1 MQQLYSGPHTCRP
14 WYKRLSRRAW
24 LLFIL
29 VGALAVASHTTY
41 AQQTFFEDFNN
52 RDYAFSLPPGWTVWQ
67 NGGGIGDP
75 SPSWFVDRPGLGI
88 NQYVLSPQEA
98 TKEGMVDED
107 WLMTPQIT
115 PVAGDY
121 LMFNARRSFFE
132 TGDMF
137 YVRISRTDA
146 RAPESFT
153 ELLKAYTEA
162 EMPRS
167 VGDEYKLRID
177 LSAYVG
183 VPIHIA
189 FVHTAN
195 VGPEGESGIW
205 LLDDV
210 EVRPMQRVYI
220 KDAILR
226 QATTPP
232 QPPVVQGREVIIGG
246 AAELVMAGDY
256 DEANLTA
263 MTFSLDGT
271 TDLSFIKEIIFYQ
284 TPYELVTND
293 DFINELV
300 PRFGSIENPG
310 QTFTITGDMNIALTG
325 DPYMYIRFKVDE
337 ARVLAFPYP
346 EFDINLV
353 SYVVNGVEYTPSV
366 SSYFGTIDIVPSSV
380 FNDNFANAAELSP
393 VSARYGTS
401 TMMASY
407 EPEYDSVVYC
417 HNFGDRRVHSVW
429 YYFVPPQDGIITVD
443 LTNSRFNTIA
453 AIVDENMKQL
463 ACSDDIADG
472 QTRSIISDFP
482 VTAGRKIYIRVS
494 DLGSPWDNDNQ
505 YDGTGVVIMD
515 FAYGRPVGTE
525 DEKPLLQLSEPF
537 PNPTS
542 HTVSFDL
549 ATGRPGTVQVYLRDL
564 LGRAVQTQEYTVGAG
579 KRRVSLD
586 VSHARSGMYILQ
598 ADGYGT
604 HATRKLIIAH

>member
-14 WYKRLSRRAW
+14 WYKNFFRPAW
-24 LLFIL
+24 LLL
-29 VGALAVASHTTY
+29 WMAGPLSVMSPAAH

-52 RDYAFSLPPGWTVWQ
+52 RDYAYAIPPGWTVWQ
-67 NGGGIGDP
+67 NGGGVGDP
-75 SPSWFVDRPGLGI
+75 SPSWYVDRPGLGI
-88 NQYVLSPQEA
+88 NQYILSPQEA

-107 WLMTPQIT
+107 WLMSPQIT

-121 LMFNARRSFFE
+121 LMFNARRSYFE

-153 ELLKAYTEA
+153 EILKAYTET
-162 EMPRS
+162 EMPPS

-183 VPIHIA
+183 VPIHVA

-195 VGPEGESGIW
+195 VGPEGGSGIW
-205 LLDDV
+205 LIDDV

-220 KDAILR
+220 KDGIMR

-246 AAELVMAGDY
+246 SVELVMAGDY
-256 DEANLTA
+256 DEANLTE

-271 TDLSFIKEIIFYQ
+271 TDLSFIKEIIFYK
-284 TPYELVTND
+284 TPYELVTDD
-293 DFINELV
+293 DFINEWV

-310 QTFTITGDMNIALTG
+310 QTFTITGNMNIPLFG
-325 DPYMYIRFKVDE
+325 EPYIYCRFKLDDVRE
-337 ARVLAFPYP
+337 LTFPYP
-346 EFDINLV
+346 QIDINLE
-353 SYVVNGVEYTPSV
+353 SYVVNGVKHTPSV
-366 SSYFGTIDIVPSSV
+366 SSYFGAIDIVPPV
-380 FNDNFANAAELSP
+380 VINDNIADAIELSP
-393 VSARYGTS
+393 LSARYGSS
-401 TMMASY
+401 TRPATY

-417 HNFGDRRVHSVW
+417 HNQGDRRVHSLW

-443 LTNSRFNTIA
+443 LTNSRFNTLA
-453 AIVDENMKQL
+453 AIIDENKKQL
-463 ACSDDIADG
+463 ACSDDVGDG
-472 QTRSIISDFP
+472 QTRSVIADFP

-494 DLGSPWDNDNQ
+494 DLGSPFNNENQ
-505 YDGTGVVIMD
+505 YDQSGVVIMD
-515 FAYGRPVGTE
+515 FTYGRPVGIE
-525 DEKPLLQLSEPF
+525 EEKALLQLSDPF

-542 HTVSFDL
+542 GTVLFDL
-549 ATGRPGTVQVYLRDL
+549 ATARPGTVQVYLRDL
-564 LGRAVQTQEYTVGAG
+564 LGHTVQAQEYTVGAG

-586 VSHARSGMYILQ
+586 VSQARTGMYILQ

-604 HATRKLIIAH
+604 SATRKLIITH